1 MYRKI
6 INILKNKSIAI
17 VGFGKEGRST
27 YKFIRKYLRN
37 EKIFILDKNENLIID
52 SNTLINDTNVK
63 IVLGKDYL
71 KNIND
76 YDIIIKSP
84 GISFKK
90 ININNFK
97 NKITSQTNLFLEFC
111 ECKIIG
117 VTGTKG
123 KSTTASIIYNII
135 KTQGY
140 DVYLCGN
147 IGIPIFDYIDK
158 FKKNSIVIV
167 EMSAYHTEF
176 IKKSPHI
183 SIILNLFEEH
193 LDYFESKESY
203 FESKLNIFKYQ
214 NKNDYAIYS
223 LNNETLSSLVKKN
236 NYNGKLMKIVIA
248 KDLKGVVN
256 DSVVCDMKNIYL
268 KTNDNL
274 FKLYDVS
281 DSRYLLGKRNLENIM
296 FAFAVSNIL
305 NLDNLLTAK
314 AINDF
319 KPLEHR
325 MEYVGKFNNI
335 IFYNDSIA
343 TIPEATINCIETLTN
358 VNTLIFGGLDRKIN
372 YSNFVDY
379 LNKSA
384 IKNFICMPETGYKIG
399 KMLINKNVL
408 YADSMKKAVL
418 LAYKVTS
425 KNKICLLS
433 PAASSYNS
441 YKNFEEKGKNYK
453 EMIIELK

>member
-408 YADSMKKAVL
+408 YADSMKNTVL
-418 LAYKVTS
+418 HVYKVTS

>member
-236 NYNGKLMKIVIA
+236 NYNGKLMKIVVA

>member
-167 EMSAYHTEF
+167 EMSAYQTEF

-274 FKLYDVS
+274 FKLYDI
-281 DSRYLLGKRNLENIM
+281 YCE
-296 FAFAVSNIL
+296 
-305 NLDNLLTAK
+305 
-314 AINDF
+314 
-319 KPLEHR
+319 
-325 MEYVGKFNNI
+325 
-335 IFYNDSIA
+335 
-343 TIPEATINCIETLTN
+343 
-358 VNTLIFGGLDRKIN
+358 RKI
-372 YSNFVDY
+372 
-379 LNKSA
+379 K
-384 IKNFICMPETGYKIG
+384 IWKKKNIYF
-399 KMLINKNVL
+399 L
-408 YADSMKKAVL
+408 
-418 LAYKVTS
+418 
-425 KNKICLLS
+425 
-433 PAASSYNS
+433 
-441 YKNFEEKGKNYK
+441 
-453 EMIIELK
+453 

>member
-384 IKNFICMPETGYKIG
+384 IENFICMPETGYKIG

>member
-418 LAYKVTS
+418 LAYKVTN